1 VRFINI
7 DYNGMINNKKPF
19 FANGTSLIETIE
31 ASYQKLVDT
40 FGKPNVDDF
49 DNYKSD
55 AEWLIFTPNGV
66 ATIYNYKDGKNYL
79 GKEGLEVEE
88 ITNWHIG
95 GHNEAVVGWIKKA
108 LNIF

>member
-31 ASYQKLVDT
+31 ASYQKL
-40 FGKPNVDDF
+40 
-49 DNYKSD
+49 
-55 AEWLIFTPNGV
+55 